1 MIEGKDCSGYYFLA
15 IDPRKLPEK
24 FFKFLFL
31 HLSVFVLCA
40 HAHMSSEVR
49 GTCQVSFS
57 VTVCLIALRQDLSLN
72 LEGGC

>member
-1 MIEGKDCSGYYFLA
+1 MIEEKDCSGYYFLA
-15 IDPRKLPEK
+15 IEPHKLPEK

-40 HAHMSSEVR
+40 HACMSSEVR
-49 GTCQVSFS
+49 GTCQMSFS

-72 LEGGC
+72 LEEGC